1 MQDDAQIELG
11 QGTKSIHEPVLLQEV
26 VNGLMIAEGV
36 LSPKGRGL
44 SERPLIENDASFA
57 GDSAESCLWTRI
69 GDKTPVAVRDIW
81 YLDGTLG
88 GAGHA
93 IAIAKA
99 LKGDLNIIALDQDV
113 VAIDRARTT
122 LDGKEI
128 KLILECENFRNLD
141 KVLEKHGIKGVDMI
155 LLDLGFSSDELE
167 LSGRGF
173 SFQKDEPLLM
183 TMGDPSK
190 HLFTARDIVNGWTEE
205 DIANVIFGYG
215 EERFARRIA
224 RTIVNYRA
232 KKKIE
237 STFELAEIVKMSV
250 PHFRQGF
257 GGHTSRRIHPAT
269 KTFQALRIAVND
281 ELNALKEGLNK
292 GYNVL
297 NKGGR
302 MAIIS
307 FHSLEDR
314 IVKDFYK
321 EKAKEGGALIIT
333 KKPITACDQEIAE
346 NPRSRSA
353 KLRII
358 ERH

>member
-1 MQDDAQIELG
+1 MQ
-11 QGTKSIHEPVLLQEV
+11 SIHEPVLLQEV
-26 VNGLMIAEGV
+26 VGHLVNGV
-36 LSPKGRGL
+36 
-44 SERPLIENDASFA
+44 
-57 GDSAESCLWTRI
+57 
-69 GDKTPVAVRDIW
+69 DKRVRQDVW

-93 IAIAKA
+93 TAIAKA
-99 LKGDLNIIALDQDV
+99 LGGDVNMIALDQDV
-113 VAIDRARTT
+113 AAIDRARTT
-122 LDGKEI
+122 LPAILNEGK

-141 KVLEKHGIKGVDMI
+141 KVLETHGVEGVDMI
-155 LLDLGFSSDELE
+155 LMDLGFSSDELE
-167 LSGRGF
+167 NSGKGF

-183 TMGDPSK
+183 TMGDPHK
-190 HLFTARDIVNGWTEE
+190 HMFTARDILNRWTEE
-205 DIANVIFGYG
+205 DVANVIFGYG

-224 RTIVNYRA
+224 RAIVNYRE

-237 STFELAEIVKMSV
+237 TTFEFVEIIKMSV
-250 PHFRQGF
+250 PGF
-257 GGHTSRRIHPAT
+257 YRRGKTNPAT

-281 ELNALKEGLNK
+281 ELNSLKEGLIK
-292 GYNVL
+292 GYTAL
-297 NKGGR
+297 NEGGR

-321 EKAKEGGALIIT
+321 EKAKTGASIIT
-333 KKPITACDQEIAE
+333 KKPIIASDQERAE

-358 ERH
+358 EKGIGDRV